1 MLKSI
6 SFILQYVRYVLNLEH
21 PHISGQIPFQTS
33 YPSNPASRIQA
44 TASASA

>member
-6 SFILQYVRYVLNLEH
+6 SFIFQYVRYVLNFEH
-21 PHISGQIPFQTS
+21 LHIYGQMPFQTS
-33 YPSNPASRIQA
+33 YPSNPASRIHA